1 MRVNTRDSDNP
12 ASFDDVAAIMRERGA
27 DPTAGSFS
35 GSTGDIV
42 MRLRELGIYKHK
54 AWVGEVTDL
63 LFGEAVRPRPSAHR
77 RISDQQFE
85 ILTRAY
91 VLCAAYGYTMEEV
104 ADYLRGKVGPDE
116 MREHL
121 LRGLALLDTVDQL
134 AAADPSQIGAEVF
147 TGGLSDAGETGT
159 VDQ

>member
-1 MRVNTRDSDNP
+1 VRVSARDAENS
-12 ASFDDVAAIMRERGA
+12 AGFDDIAAIMRERGA

-54 AWVGEVTDL
+54 AWVGEVADL

-77 RISDQQFE
+77 RISDHQFE
-85 ILTRAY
+85 LLTRAY

-104 ADYLRGKVGPDE
+104 AAYLRGRIDRDE

-121 LRGLALLDTVDQL
+121 LRGLALLDTLDEF
-134 AAADPSQIGAEVF
+134 AEADPTQIGPEVVSSIPAES
-147 TGGLSDAGETGT
+147 GAPGAE
-159 VDQ
+159 DQ